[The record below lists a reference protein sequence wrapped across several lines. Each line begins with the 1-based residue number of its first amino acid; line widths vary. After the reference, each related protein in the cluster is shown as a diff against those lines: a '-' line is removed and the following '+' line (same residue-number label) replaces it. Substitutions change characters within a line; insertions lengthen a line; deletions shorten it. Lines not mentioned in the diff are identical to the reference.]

1 MSLEYDIL
9 SEIKPNAEECAE
21 IVADAEELQHITE
34 RYLKEN
40 DIDAKV
46 MFAGSIGKGTYLKDP
61 DIDMF
66 VMFPEGMDRKE
77 MERLGIQVGMAI
89 LNGRKAFAEHPY
101 ISGMFKGMEVDM
113 VPCFAVSSA
122 DKLKSS
128 VDRTPFHARFILEN
142 SDPAMRDEM
151 RLMKKF
157 MKGIGVYGAEPNIR
171 GFSGYLCEILT
182 LYYGGFRNALEAVS
196 KWRPGMRLGFDKGTD
211 DFKGAAMIFYHPV
224 DIHRNVASAVHLDT
238 FARFVTAAKR
248 YLECPDRR
256 FFFPNKRIPFDDNT
270 IRKRFLERGTSLFS
284 VVYDRPDVL
293 DDILHAQM
301 WKTEYA
307 IAKKITHC
315 GFEIIRSAHS
325 VEENRVCFIFELAS
339 DELSETCVHTGP
351 FAWVE
356 NAGNFLES
364 WKDNPYGAPFISDGM
379 WKVVRKRPYRKAEEV
394 VVKECDQ
401 LGAGKDLRSS
411 TMKVYGNDDTLD
423 RMDASI
429 LTEILDPRYPW
440 EN

>member
-1 MSLEYDIL
+1 
-9 SEIKPNAEECAE
+9 
-21 IVADAEELQHITE
+21 
-34 RYLKEN
+34 
-40 DIDAKV
+40 
-46 MFAGSIGKGTYLKDP
+46 
-61 DIDMF
+61 
-66 VMFPEGMDRKE
+66 
-77 MERLGIQVGMAI
+77 
-89 LNGRKAFAEHPY
+89 
-101 ISGMFKGMEVDM
+101 M
-113 VPCFAVSSA
+113 VSF
-122 DKLKSS
+122 
-128 VDRTPFHARFILEN
+128 
-142 SDPAMRDEM
+142 
-151 RLMKKF
+151 
-157 MKGIGVYGAEPNIR
+157 
-171 GFSGYLCEILT
+171 
-182 LYYGGFRNALEAVS
+182 
-196 KWRPGMRLGFDKGTD
+196 
-211 DFKGAAMIFYHPV
+211 
-224 DIHRNVASAVHLDT
+224 
-238 FARFVTAAKR
+238 
-248 YLECPDRR
+248 
-256 FFFPNKRIPFDDNT
+256 
-270 IRKRFLERGTSLFS
+270 
-284 VVYDRPDVL
+284 
-293 DDILHAQM
+293 ILHAQM